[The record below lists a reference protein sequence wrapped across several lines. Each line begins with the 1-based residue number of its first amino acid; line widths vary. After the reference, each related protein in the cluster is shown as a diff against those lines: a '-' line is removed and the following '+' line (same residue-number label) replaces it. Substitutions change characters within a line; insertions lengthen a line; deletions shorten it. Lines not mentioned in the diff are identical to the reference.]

1 MAFTGGYTPV
11 KLYFMI
17 GLPTET
23 DEDIIGIAKL
33 GQKIVGLYYNV
44 DGRPKGKGV
53 NVSISVSTFVP
64 KPFTPFQFCEQI
76 SKEEMRRRQQL
87 LRDSIT
93 TKKISLSWHD
103 SDTSALEGALARGD
117 RRVGKVIETAF
128 KMGAKMDGW
137 GESFNYDLWLDAF
150 EKSGL
155 TTTFYANRERETN
168 EINPWDHLDFGVSKE
183 FLIREYSQALC
194 AATTPNCRE
203 KCAGCGANKYG
214 KGVCF
219 EKR

>member
-1 MAFTGGYTPV
+1 
-11 KLYFMI
+11 
-17 GLPTET
+17 
-23 DEDIIGIAKL
+23 IAKL
-33 GQKIVGLYYNV
+33 GQKIVDLYYNV

-64 KPFTPFQFCEQI
+64 KPFTPFEFCAQI

-103 SDTSALEGALARGD
+103 SDTSSLEGALARGD
-117 RRVGKVIETAF
+117 RRTGKVIETAF
-128 KMGAKMDGW
+128 NMGAKMDGW
-137 GESFNYDLWLDAF
+137 GEAFNYELWLEAF

-155 TTTFYANRERETN
+155 SPEFYANRERSTD
-168 EINPWDHLDFGVSKE
+168 EINPWDHLDYGVSKE
-183 FLIREYSQALC
+183 FLVREYSKALC

-203 KCAGCGANKYG
+203 KCANCGANKYG
-214 KGVCF
+214 RGVCF